1 MNRFAQVIVHFCV
14 LVLATV
20 ALIPLTDAQEAM
32 RERPVQLGESI
43 SEEKLRAFAR
53 AYVVLQQIRVEYE
66 PTIQT
71 VRDPNE
77 VTRIRQETN
86 SRIEQ
91 VLQRQGLD
99 AESYAKIFAAV
110 SSDEKLKQR
119 TMEFIQ
125 IIPR

>member
-1 MNRFAQVIVHFCV
+1 MNSFA
-14 LVLATV
+14 
-20 ALIPLTDAQEAM
+20 ALIVCIGSLLLAIGTKPPLADAQEAV
-32 RERPVQLGESI
+32 RERRVQLGESV
-43 SEEKLRAFAR
+43 SEEKLKAFAR
-53 AYVVLQQIRVEYE
+53 AYVVLQQIRLEYE

-91 VLQRQGLD
+91 VLQKQGLD
-99 AESYAKIFAAV
+99 VESYAKIFTAV

-119 TMEFIQ
+119 TIELIQ

>member
-1 MNRFAQVIVHFCV
+1 MNSFA
-14 LVLATV
+14 
-20 ALIPLTDAQEAM
+20 ALIVCVGSLLLAIGTKPPLADAQEAV
-32 RERPVQLGESI
+32 RERRVQLGESV
-43 SEEKLRAFAR
+43 SEEKLKAFAR
-53 AYVVLQQIRVEYE
+53 AYVVLQQIRLEYE

-91 VLQRQGLD
+91 VLQKQGLD
-99 AESYAKIFAAV
+99 VESYAKIFTAV

-119 TMEFIQ
+119 TIELIQ

>member
-1 MNRFAQVIVHFCV
+1 MNRFPQIIVHFCV
-14 LVLATV
+14 LVFATV

-77 VTRIRQETN
+77 MTRIRQETN

-99 AESYAKIFAAV
+99 AESYAKIFTAV

-119 TMEFIQ
+119 TIEFIQ

>member
-1 MNRFAQVIVHFCV
+1 MNSFA
-14 LVLATV
+14 
-20 ALIPLTDAQEAM
+20 ALIVCIGSLLLAIGAKPPLANAQEAV
-32 RERPVQLGESI
+32 RERRVQLGESV
-43 SEEKLRAFAR
+43 SEEKLKAFAR
-53 AYVVLQQIRVEYE
+53 AYVVLQQIRLEYE

-91 VLQRQGLD
+91 VLQKQGLD
-99 AESYAKIFAAV
+99 VESYAKIFTAV

-119 TMEFIQ
+119 TIELIQ

>member
-1 MNRFAQVIVHFCV
+1 MNTFA
-14 LVLATV
+14 
-20 ALIPLTDAQEAM
+20 ALIVCVGSLLFAIGTKPPLADAQEAVL
-32 RERPVQLGESI
+32 ERRVQLGESV
-43 SEEKLRAFAR
+43 SEEKLKAFAR
-53 AYVVLQQIRVEYE
+53 AYVGLQQIRLEYE

-77 VTRIRQETN
+77 ITRIRQETN

-91 VLQRQGLD
+91 VLQKQGLD
-99 AESYAKIFAAV
+99 VESYAKIFTAV

-119 TMEFIQ
+119 TIEFIQ

>member
-1 MNRFAQVIVHFCV
+1 MNSFAALIVCV
-14 LVLATV
+14 GSLVLAIGTKP
-20 ALIPLTDAQEAM
+20 PLVDAQEAV
-32 RERPVQLGESI
+32 RERRVQLGESV
-43 SEEKLRAFAR
+43 SEEKLKAFAR
-53 AYVVLQQIRVEYE
+53 AYVVLQQIRLEYE

-77 VTRIRQETN
+77 ITRIRQETN

-91 VLQRQGLD
+91 VLQKQGLD
-99 AESYAKIFAAV
+99 VESYAKIFTAV

-119 TMEFIQ
+119 TIEFIQ

>member
-1 MNRFAQVIVHFCV
+1 MNSFA
-14 LVLATV
+14 
-20 ALIPLTDAQEAM
+20 ALIVCVGSLLLAIGTKPPLAGAQEAV
-32 RERPVQLGESI
+32 RERRVQLGESV
-43 SEEKLRAFAR
+43 SEEKLKAFAR
-53 AYVVLQQIRVEYE
+53 AYVVLQQIRLEYE

-91 VLQRQGLD
+91 VLQKQGLD
-99 AESYAKIFAAV
+99 VESYAKIFTAV

-119 TMEFIQ
+119 TIELIQ

>member
-1 MNRFAQVIVHFCV
+1 MNSFA
-14 LVLATV
+14 
-20 ALIPLTDAQEAM
+20 ALIVCVGSLLLAIGTKPPLADAQEAM
-32 RERPVQLGESI
+32 RERPVQLGESV
-43 SEEKLRAFAR
+43 SEEKLKAFAR
-53 AYVVLQQIRVEYE
+53 AYVVLQQIRLEYE

-77 VTRIRQETN
+77 ITRIRQETN

-91 VLQRQGLD
+91 VLQKQGLD
-99 AESYAKIFAAV
+99 VESYAKIFTAV

-119 TMEFIQ
+119 TIEFIQ